1 VTASFRNFFQE
12 IKAEIEARS
21 LEIHPWQSY
30 WYHRPALNFPPP
42 SPRDPADFEG
52 GERLSLACTQT
63 DLPAFQQKKLV
74 AAWCEKLPNCH
85 SVKTLWFQTKVTQ
98 ELFEAAC
105 QMPHLESLYIKW
117 GALRSL
123 EPLLQLK
130 KIRHLHL
137 GSAPSAEPISVLS
150 QLTTLVD
157 LEIENNPGVCDL
169 RFLEPLTAL
178 ESLSVTGQRN
188 SLKKVKIKN
197 LAPLARLTQLKR
209 LMLTTLILEEPSLDA
224 LRHLP
229 KLKYLLLSNQFE
241 MEEIA
246 RLAALLPEVDCDL
259 FAPVSEAYQGI
270 LCKTCKQSTTMV
282 MLTGKGK
289 PWRCLNCQTAQIE
302 AHRTQFFAL
311 RDACFAAEKV

>member
-1 VTASFRNFFQE
+1 MREAVFKDIIQG

-42 SPRDPADFEG
+42 SHRDPADFDG

-63 DLPAFQQKKLV
+63 DLPASQQKKWV
-74 AAWCEKLPNCH
+74 AAWCEKLPSCD
-85 SVKTLWFQTKVTQ
+85 SVKILWFQTKVPK
-98 ELFEAAC
+98 ELFEGAC
-105 QMPHLESLYIKW
+105 QIPNWEGLYING

-178 ESLSVTGQRN
+178 ASLSITGQRN

-209 LMLTTLILEEPSLDA
+209 LMLT
-224 LRHLP
+224 
-229 KLKYLLLSNQFE
+229 
-241 MEEIA
+241 
-246 RLAALLPEVDCDL
+246 
-259 FAPVSEAYQGI
+259 
-270 LCKTCKQSTTMV
+270 
-282 MLTGKGK
+282 
-289 PWRCLNCQTAQIE
+289 
-302 AHRTQFFAL
+302 
-311 RDACFAAEKV
+311 

>member
-1 VTASFRNFFQE
+1 MSDGVFQE
-12 IKAEIEARS
+12 FIQGIKAEIEARS

-30 WYHRPALNFPPP
+30 WYHR
-42 SPRDPADFEG
+42 
-52 GERLSLACTQT
+52 LSLACTQT
-63 DLPAFQQKKLV
+63 DLPASQQKKWV
-74 AAWCEKLPNCH
+74 AAWCEKLPSCD
-85 SVKTLWFQTKVTQ
+85 SVKILWFQTKVTQ
-98 ELFEAAC
+98 ALFEAAC

-178 ESLSVTGQRN
+178 ESLSISGQRN

-209 LMLTTLILEEPSLDA
+209 LLNLSVRLIKVFCA
-224 LRHLP
+224 
-229 KLKYLLLSNQFE
+229 K
-241 MEEIA
+241 
-246 RLAALLPEVDCDL
+246 
-259 FAPVSEAYQGI
+259 PVNSQRR
-270 LCKTCKQSTTMV
+270 
-282 MLTGKGK
+282 
-289 PWRCLNCQTAQIE
+289 W
-302 AHRTQFFAL
+302 
-311 RDACFAAEKV
+311 